1 MGKHRNL
8 HLLGYVF
15 AWCMCLPCD
24 SAVSK
29 TSSVKGGSILGIME
43 NVPPTKCWVETDCR
57 HGEICHMSIRVTGA
71 PAMKLLQSLKRQVG
85 PDKTFKEWGLEI
97 YVSKDGFLN
106 CDATDKINPFCNI
119 FFNSLEAKIEPA
131 LSCE

>member
-1 MGKHRNL
+1 MGKHRKL
-8 HLLGYVF
+8 PRLSMYLLGACALF
-15 AWCMCLPCD
+15 CG

-29 TSSVKGGSILGIME
+29 TSSVKGGSTLGTME

-57 HGEICHMSIRVTGA
+57 QGEICHMSITVTGA
-71 PAMKLLQSLKRQVG
+71 PAMKLLQSLKRQVE

-97 YVSKDGFLN
+97 YVSKDSFLN
-106 CDATDKINPFCNI
+106 CDGTDKTKPFCNI
-119 FFNSLEAKIEPA
+119 FFNPREAKIEPA